1 MVTITWQQINI
12 TLLLA
17 LALHGGVAM
26 LLALPIPEPLPEPP
40 VQQLRISLL
49 ATVAESTTAAPPVT
63 PSPPAPKPLPPAK
76 PAPQPKPEP
85 VSEPVIQKPTPKP
98 EPIPEPPRP
107 EPQPIAEPTPAKPEP
122 MPVKAP
128 IEPLEKPK
136 PIEAPA
142 APAPAEPS
150 NAPLDAVATAKY
162 EQLLVAWLKKHK
174 KYPRRAK
181 RLRIEGEGWLR
192 ILIDR
197 TGAVQRIELEQRTGN
212 RLLDKAALEMAAQAD
227 PFPPMP
233 KNDPRQELEFIVP
246 ILFALR

>member
-17 LALHGGVAM
+17 LALHGGVAI
-26 LLALPIPEPLPEPP
+26 LLALPTPEPLPEPP

-98 EPIPEPPRP
+98 EPIPEPP
-107 EPQPIAEPTPAKPEP
+107 KPEP

-142 APAPAEPS
+142 APAPAPAEPS
-150 NAPLDAVATAKY
+150 NAPLDAAATAKY